1 MKDFID
7 WVKWDAPEWVRM
19 VGAFLILVSIFAA
32 FGILIFVLNEENWF
46 VLILLPVAGVW
57 AVLREYKK
65 SKGEKK

>member
-19 VGAFLILVSIFAA
+19 VGVFLILVSIFAA

-46 VLILLPVAGVW
+46 VLLLFPAAGVW

-65 SKGEKK
+65 SKE